1 MSAAMTR
8 DEAAQIAYEL
18 LHSHGLTDWR
28 VSFNRAKRQLGS
40 CNYKTRTITLST
52 FALAQR
58 SHAESLNT
66 ITHEVAHALTRGHG
80 HDHVWKRQHRA
91 LGGDG
96 RRCVEAALNDAA
108 APWVAA
114 CGCREYHR
122 YRAPLPGRGYRCPTC
137 RAAVVFELNPESNL
151 ARRTNA

>member
-1 MSAAMTR
+1 MTDTMTR
-8 DEAAQIAYEL
+8 AAAERITRDL
-18 LHSHGLTDWR
+18 LTEHGLTDWR
-28 VSFNRAKRQLGS
+28 VAFNRAKRQLGS
-40 CNYKTRTITLST
+40 CNYKTRTITLSL

-58 SHAESLNT
+58 SHADSLNT

-80 HDHVWKRQHRA
+80 HDRVWQLKHRA

-96 RRCVEAALNDAA
+96 RRCVDAALNDDA

-137 RAAVVFELNPESNL
+137 RAAVVFELNPMSHL
-151 ARRTNA
+151 AQRSAR